1 MQFGDGT
8 TRAQLSVLPAT
19 LRPHLRR
26 LRRSV
31 YVYQMPA
38 SVNRAAEAW
47 MWRQWGKDAGRG
59 CDPVHNRRIYSAQS
73 HFDAHLLHD
82 DFTRTLDP
90 KRASLFYVPLFLNQR
105 VPWGAD
111 LNASMSRAL
120 QYIRT
125 RHPWWNASSGRD
137 HVWFVFG
144 ERQTCLV
151 PPEIAKASIIVGHW
165 GDEDCM
171 SPDKDVV
178 VPTITPVQHDY
189 PRFVQGRDGTH
200 SLQRSMRGSAEL
212 PLGRSG
218 PLVFFAGGITSFG
231 ASQDNLRKG
240 GIDSQEK
247 QEKWLKRV
255 TADRCARPDVSCRQV
270 YSMGVRQAIWREKL
284 YAEPDMRIV
293 SAGVPDYFDVVT
305 KARFC
310 IHTEGNGW
318 GARVVDYMAMECL
331 PLMVN
336 DRMIFPYANVLPWE
350 DFAIHLRKDQIPA
363 LAATVRNISQR
374 RQEEMRTALRL
385 YKAGFVW
392 WRPDGAAYEF
402 TLAALGQRVE
412 QLGLGRAARQA
423 RARS

>member
-120 QYIRT
+120 APSPFPQARDLPPEPSPERPAGALQYIRT

-212 PLGRSG
+212 PLGRCG
-218 PLVFFAGGITSFG
+218 PSARLLPKKGLEAG
-231 ASQDNLRKG
+231 AAPRHRRR
-240 GIDSQEK
+240 
-247 QEKWLKRV
+247 RV
-255 TADRCARPDVSCRQV
+255 PAGRGRSSSSRAGSPHLARRRTTCAR
-270 YSMGVRQAIWREKL
+270 
-284 YAEPDMRIV
+284 
-293 SAGVPDYFDVVT
+293 
-305 KARFC
+305 
-310 IHTEGNGW
+310 
-318 GARVVDYMAMECL
+318 
-331 PLMVN
+331 
-336 DRMIFPYANVLPWE
+336 
-350 DFAIHLRKDQIPA
+350 
-363 LAATVRNISQR
+363 
-374 RQEEMRTALRL
+374 
-385 YKAGFVW
+385 
-392 WRPDGAAYEF
+392 
-402 TLAALGQRVE
+402 AALTR
-412 QLGLGRAARQA
+412 R
-423 RARS
+423 RSRRSGSSA